1 MSITIEVPETYLQI
15 LGEAKI
21 QKALEQE
28 LERLM
33 QNAEDEA
40 DLAEIASY
48 IHEPRMSL
56 EEVLAELQ
64 KEE

>member
-1 MSITIEVPETYLQI
+1 MSITIEIPEPYLKT

-21 QKALEQE
+21 QEAFERE

-33 QNAEDEA
+33 QEAEDEA

-48 IHEPRMSL
+48 IHEPRMSVA
-56 EEVLAELQ
+56 EVLAEL
-64 KEE
+64 